1 MNFGENWLKNHYI
14 CGNFF
19 ITCMG
24 KYNFDEVVDRQ
35 GTLASKYEL
44 LGELFG
50 RKDLTPLWIA
60 DMEFAVCPEIVQAL
74 QQRISHQVYGY
85 SVPGKGYWDSVI
97 AWLHR
102 RHNLD
107 VTREQLAFVPGVV
120 RGIAYALNFF
130 TRPGD
135 KVVIQPPVY
144 HPFRLVTE
152 GNDRIVV
159 ENPLIPGDDAFY
171 KMDLEGLED
180 IFAHERPKLMIL
192 CNPHNPV
199 GIQWDAETLR
209 EVARLARRYGVIV
222 LSDEIHGDLMLYGRP
237 HIPFASVSE
246 DAAAVSVS
254 FGAPSKTFNIPGL
267 VSSWMMVPHK
277 GLREP
282 FFRWMEA
289 NEFSSPFFSATV
301 GTEAAYTYGE
311 PWLNELLPY
320 IEGNIEA
327 VEQFVAA
334 EMPQIKAVRPQ
345 ASFLIW
351 LDCRE
356 LGLPQDKLV
365 DLFVNEAH
373 LALNSGTMFGTQ
385 GEGFMRLNVAMP
397 RAELLKA
404 LKSLAGVL
412 QCRYTKAAVAA
423 D

>member
-1 MNFGENWLKNHYI
+1 
-14 CGNFF
+14 
-19 ITCMG
+19 MG

-74 QQRISHQVYGY
+74 QQRISHQIYGY
-85 SVPGKGYWDSVI
+85 SVPGQGYWDSVI

-327 VEQFVAA
+327 VEQFMAA

-412 QCRYTKAAVAA
+412 QRRYTKTTVAA